1 MRTNILSTEDLCA
14 KLMALPVGS
23 ITRLSELSGVPLQ
36 TIYSIR
42 SGRTKVA
49 GLETA
54 RRIIPH
60 LRAAARVRGE
70 ARVAKA

>member
-1 MRTNILSTEDLCA
+1 MRTKLPSTEDLRA
-14 KLMALPVGS
+14 ALIAMRIGS

-42 SGRTKVA
+42 SGRTKIA

-70 ARVAKA
+70 ARGAKA